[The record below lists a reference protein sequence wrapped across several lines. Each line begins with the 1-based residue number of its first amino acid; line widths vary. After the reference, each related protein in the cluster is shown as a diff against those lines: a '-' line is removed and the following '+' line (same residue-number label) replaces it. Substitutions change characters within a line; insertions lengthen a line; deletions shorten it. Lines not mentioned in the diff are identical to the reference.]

1 MVLGVDTTRH
11 SLEGVAMPIPLPRW
25 GLVAIGGLVG
35 SVARYWLSGAVQD
48 VTGHTF
54 PSGTL
59 AVNIVGSFVIGL
71 VMALSL
77 ERGLLGDEWRI
88 LLTTGFCGGFTT
100 MSTFSYETL
109 ALLRDGESAL
119 ALWNVTA
126 SFVACVGAAWLGNTV
141 GRLL

>member
-35 SVARYWLSGAVQD
+35 SVARYSLSGAVQD

-59 AVNIVGSFVIGL
+59 AVNIVGSFIIGL

-119 ALWNVTA
+119 ALLNVTA
-126 SFVACVGAAWLGNTV
+126 SFVVCVGAAWLGNTV
-141 GRLL
+141 GRLA